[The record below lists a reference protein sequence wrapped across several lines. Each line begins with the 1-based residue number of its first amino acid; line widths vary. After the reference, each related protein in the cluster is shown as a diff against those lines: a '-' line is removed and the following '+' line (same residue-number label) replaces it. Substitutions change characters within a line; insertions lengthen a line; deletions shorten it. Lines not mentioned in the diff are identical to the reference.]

1 MNSLVREY
9 LTFKVESFA
18 VWDSWLNRLKLGCKV
33 VNCPVFFTIY
43 FTNNDDHIEHYR
55 HLVCNRPTCPAHR
68 SAWIR
73 RCTRNAEATR
83 HCVPTRWL
91 TDVQQCS
98 HHSRCGSARCKRV
111 RASVNSWPRW
121 SNKWSLLRADEI
133 RYTCVSE
140 MIHQLLS
147 LSINCQLTHPGRLWR
162 SFMTQQ
168 FFRRSL

>member
-68 SAWIR
+68 SACIR

-83 HCVPTRWL
+83 HVPTRSF
-91 TDVQQCS
+91 TDVQQS
-98 HHSRCGSARCKRV
+98 WHHSRCGSARCKLV
-111 RASVNSWPRW
+111 RASVNSWRRC
-121 SNKWSLLRADEI
+121 SNKWSLYYALTKYDTFQKW
-133 RYTCVSE
+133 YTSSC
-140 MIHQLLS
+140 H
-147 LSINCQLTHPGRLWR
+147 CQLTVN
-162 SFMTQQ
+162 
-168 FFRRSL
+168 